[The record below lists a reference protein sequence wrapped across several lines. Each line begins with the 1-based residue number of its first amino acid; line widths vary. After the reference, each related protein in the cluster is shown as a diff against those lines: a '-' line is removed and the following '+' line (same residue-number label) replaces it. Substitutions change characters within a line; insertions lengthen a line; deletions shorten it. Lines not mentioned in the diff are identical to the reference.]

1 MDFLSTVPVL
11 RFFTKTGVGEVSKL
25 CDFFR
30 CWWPPPRCREGGKSG
45 NFFWSTFWLKWFF
58 YFIVFVWLPWNSR
71 PALQISWP
79 VPSPGLS
86 CPGQWPPRMCWTHPL
101 DWWYN
106 HQVDNAL
113 CLKVEWEKFFGFRV
127 NSAIIDVPWT
137 RKRKIDLLWI
147 DADFPAIVDMLW
159 TKRTKILD
167 YTDLIC
173 YEWMRITLPSLSCC
187 DRRGII
193 LSSLMCCV

>member
-11 RFFTKTGVGEVSKL
+11 RFFLQKL
-25 CDFFR
+25 ELGKSQSYVIFFR

-106 HQVDNAL
+106 HQVDNAW
-113 CLKVEWEKFFGFRV
+113 CLKVEWEKFFGFRLCCKFFWI
-127 NSAIIDVPWT
+127 NQWT
-137 RKRKIDLLWI
+137 FLFVKRVIFTLGFPVFQNWFVRTLIFQNWI
-147 DADFPAIVDMLW
+147 RPM
-159 TKRTKILD
+159 
-167 YTDLIC
+167 
-173 YEWMRITLPSLSCC
+173 S
-187 DRRGII
+187 
-193 LSSLMCCV
+193 

>member
-1 MDFLSTVPVL
+1 MRITNFCGMDFLSTVPVL

-30 CWWPPPRCREGGKSG
+30 CWWPPPRCREGGKSR

-113 CLKVEWEKFFGFRV
+113 CLKIEWENFKDSG
-127 NSAIIDVPWT
+127 
-137 RKRKIDLLWI
+137 
-147 DADFPAIVDMLW
+147 
-159 TKRTKILD
+159 
-167 YTDLIC
+167 LI
-173 YEWMRITLPSLSCC
+173 LPSLMCPE
-187 DRRGII
+187 RGREKLIY
-193 LSSLMCCV
+193 CE